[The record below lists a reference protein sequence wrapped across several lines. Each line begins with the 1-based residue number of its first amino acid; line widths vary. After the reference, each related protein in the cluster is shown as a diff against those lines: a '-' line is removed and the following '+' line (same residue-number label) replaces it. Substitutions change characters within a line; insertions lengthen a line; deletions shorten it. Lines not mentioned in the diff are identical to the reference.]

1 MSTLD
6 HANALWGRA
15 VVARALAHR
24 DHAPMS
30 ADLAQLVARRASQTD
45 DGAFARWAL
54 SLPWPVFAAVV
65 RLAAGR
71 TRKDLTHD

>member
-24 DHAPMS
+24 DPAPMS
-30 ADLAQLVARRASQTD
+30 VALAELVARRAAQTD

-54 SLPWPVFAAVV
+54 SLPWPVFSAVV

-71 TRKDLTHD
+71 SRKDCTHD

>member
-24 DHAPMS
+24 HPTPMS
-30 ADLAQLVARRASQTD
+30 VPLAELVAHRAAQTD
-45 DGAFARWAL
+45 AGAFARWAL
-54 SLPWPVFAAVV
+54 TLPWPTFASVV
-65 RLAAGR
+65 RLAAGC
-71 TRKDLTHD
+71 TRKDCTT